1 MLRYLIAT
9 PINDDESVGFVKLRD
24 KYKSYAPKWHI
35 TLDPHIT
42 IVRPSPAQVSLDM
55 AIELFEL
62 SNMPKEFRVNFSEF
76 DAFLSPDSCCVY
88 AKPDDI
94 LGFERLNELFLPV
107 SKKILNLDPNDWPF
121 LPHLTLIN
129 RLHREAA
136 MDLLEALRREKVA
149 LSYLIDRVV
158 LFKKDDTDSVWLKVA
173 ECVLT
178 KG

>member
-1 MLRYLIAT
+1 
-9 PINDDESVGFVKLRD
+9 
-24 KYKSYAPKWHI
+24 
-35 TLDPHIT
+35 
-42 IVRPSPAQVSLDM
+42 M

-107 SKKILNLDPNDWPF
+107 SKKMS
-121 LPHLTLIN
+121 HLTLIN